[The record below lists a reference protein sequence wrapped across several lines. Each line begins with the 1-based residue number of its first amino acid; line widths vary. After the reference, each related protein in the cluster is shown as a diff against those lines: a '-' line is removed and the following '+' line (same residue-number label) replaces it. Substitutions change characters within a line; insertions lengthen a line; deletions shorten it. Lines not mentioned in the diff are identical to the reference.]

1 MEHEDFADE
10 IRDLNLSYL
19 ILAQRMVQR
28 DPASA
33 AVKLGLEAETA
44 RWLAALPPAKLVRM
58 ASLQIGLP
66 QFRFEAAVLER
77 MAGEK
82 ARDELTA
89 ALHAAILA
97 HGAPRKKTRQQ
108 QTGEHHDET

>member
-89 ALHAAILA
+89 ALHAAIMA
-97 HGAPRKKTRQQ
+97 HGATHKKARQ
-108 QTGEHHDET
+108 QTGEHHDKT

>member
-1 MEHEDFADE
+1 MDHEDFADE

-58 ASLQIGLP
+58 ASLQIGLMLGMAIP
-66 QFRFEAAVLER
+66 EAINKTLKAIEE
-77 MAGEK
+77 AEK
-82 ARDELTA
+82 
-89 ALHAAILA
+89 
-97 HGAPRKKTRQQ
+97 
-108 QTGEHHDET
+108 

>member
-1 MEHEDFADE
+1 MDHEDFADE

-33 AVKLGLEAETA
+33 AVKLGLEAATA

-66 QFRFEAAVLER
+66 QFRFDAAVLER

-89 ALHAAILA
+89 TLHAAILA
-97 HGAPRKKTRQQ
+97 HGSQRKKTKR
-108 QTGEHHDET
+108 TGGHHDET

>member
-10 IRDLNLSYL
+10 IRDLNLSFL
-19 ILAQRMVQR
+19 VLAQRMVQR
-28 DPASA
+28 DPIAA
-33 AVKLGLEAETA
+33 AVKLGLEAETV
-44 RWLAALPPAKLVRM
+44 RWIAALSPAKLVRM

-66 QFRFEAAVLER
+66 QFRFDAEVLER

-89 ALHAAILA
+89 NLHAAILA
-97 HGAPRKKTRQQ
+97 HGNPRKKTKQA
-108 QTGEHHDET
+108 GGHHEES

>member
-1 MEHEDFADE
+1 MDHEDFADE

-58 ASLQIGLP
+58 ASLQIGCRSSVSTRP
-66 QFRFEAAVLER
+66 CSSAWPEKRPATSSPPPCTPPSSRTAVRAEN
-77 MAGEK
+77 
-82 ARDELTA
+82 
-89 ALHAAILA
+89 
-97 HGAPRKKTRQQ
+97 
-108 QTGEHHDET
+108 QTNGRTS